1 MNKNAPTA
9 LRCEGITKTF
19 DDGTGRLITV
29 LNGAGFSVAPGEVLA
44 IVGASGSG
52 KSTLLH
58 ILGGL
63 DVPDGGHVFIE
74 DKDIGTLSDKQLGDM
89 RNRELGFVYQ
99 FHHLLPEFTALENA
113 AMPLMIRRTEKAEAL
128 RRAREALEVLG
139 LGERLN
145 HLPSQLSGGERQRCA
160 IARSLA
166 VKPTILLMDEPLAS
180 LDNARRREILPWLE
194 KLRKEL
200 SIPILYVTHSEE
212 EVERLADRVVML
224 SQGRKTTEGPVKDV
238 FASRRT
244 VGTLSAV
251 VVEVDPDSSRM
262 KIRLPEMGEKE
273 IWIAATGAKPGDVL
287 SLDLSAAGG

>member
-145 HLPSQLSGGERQRCA
+145 HLPSQLSGGERQRTA
-160 IARSLA
+160 IARAMVTDPACILA
-166 VKPTILLMDEPLAS
+166 DEPTGN
-180 LDNARRREILPWLE
+180 LDQDTALE
-194 KLRKEL
+194 VFECLVKTAKRKGTAVV
-200 SIPILYVTHSEE
+200 IVTHDLQIAA
-212 EVERLADRVVML
+212 RCDRVLTLTGGVL
-224 SQGRKTTEGPVKDV
+224 QARAAQGKT
-238 FASRRT
+238 
-244 VGTLSAV
+244 
-251 VVEVDPDSSRM
+251 
-262 KIRLPEMGEKE
+262 
-273 IWIAATGAKPGDVL
+273 
-287 SLDLSAAGG
+287 

>member
-1 MNKNAPTA
+1 M
-9 LRCEGITKTF
+9 
-19 DDGTGRLITV
+19 TGHAQLKLTRT
-29 LNGAGFSVAPGEVLA
+29 AGFS
-44 IVGASGSG
+44 
-52 KSTLLH
+52 
-58 ILGGL
+58 L
-63 DVPDGGHVFIE
+63 DVAFDIPEDGVTALFGPSGCGKTTVLRCIAGLEKARGRVVVAGRVWQDDAAGIFVPTYARRLGYVLNVRQNLEYGMKRIRDADAAERLAHAVE
-74 DKDIGTLSDKQLGDM
+74 LLGIG
-89 RNRELGFVYQ
+89 
-99 FHHLLPEFTALENA
+99 HLLE
-113 AMPLMIRRTEKAEAL
+113 RRTNE
-128 RRAREALEVLG
+128 
-139 LGERLN
+139 
-145 HLPSQLSGGERQRCA
+145 LSGGERQRCA

>member
-1 MNKNAPTA
+1 M
-9 LRCEGITKTF
+9 
-19 DDGTGRLITV
+19 TGHAQLKLTRT
-29 LNGAGFSVAPGEVLA
+29 AGFS
-44 IVGASGSG
+44 
-52 KSTLLH
+52 
-58 ILGGL
+58 L
-63 DVPDGGHVFIE
+63 DVAFDIPEDGVTALFGPSGCGKTTVLRCIAGLEKARGRVVVAGRVWQDDAAGIFVPTYARRLGYVFQEASLFDHLNVRQNLEYGMKRIRDADAAE
-74 DKDIGTLSDKQLGDM
+74 RLAHAVELLGIG
-89 RNRELGFVYQ
+89 
-99 FHHLLPEFTALENA
+99 HLLE
-113 AMPLMIRRTEKAEAL
+113 RRTNE
-128 RRAREALEVLG
+128 
-139 LGERLN
+139 
-145 HLPSQLSGGERQRCA
+145 LSGGERQRCA

-262 KIRLPEMGEKE
+262 KIRRPEMGEKE

>member
-99 FHHLLPEFTALENA
+99 FHHLLPEFTAES
-113 AMPLMIRRTEKAEAL
+113 TVG
-128 RRAREALEVLG
+128 RRASAHGHCPRYGDGPG
-139 LGERLN
+139 LYPCGRT
-145 HLPSQLSGGERQRCA
+145 HRQPRSGHG
-160 IARSLA
+160 SG
-166 VKPTILLMDEPLAS
+166 S
-180 LDNARRREILPWLE
+180 
-194 KLRKEL
+194 
-200 SIPILYVTHSEE
+200 
-212 EVERLADRVVML
+212 
-224 SQGRKTTEGPVKDV
+224 
-238 FASRRT
+238 F
-244 VGTLSAV
+244 
-251 VVEVDPDSSRM
+251 
-262 KIRLPEMGEKE
+262 
-273 IWIAATGAKPGDVL
+273 
-287 SLDLSAAGG
+287 